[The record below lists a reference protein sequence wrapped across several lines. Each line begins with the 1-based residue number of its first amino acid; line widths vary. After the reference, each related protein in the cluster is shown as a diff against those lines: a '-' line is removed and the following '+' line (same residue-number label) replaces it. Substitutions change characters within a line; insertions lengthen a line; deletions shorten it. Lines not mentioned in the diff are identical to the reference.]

1 MSRVTLSASA
11 ALVLLLAA
19 CGGSSSGDGPT
30 LDDQIDNELADN
42 DGVLD
47 GQIITTPDGT
57 RYVVDAID
65 PNAPGV
71 SSGYLLVA
79 RLDSRG
85 NPVVIETATA
95 IGDAYIRPN
104 TTGTFTYSGN
114 NVAYIAKAGEAFQ
127 RFKGDSTLSLS
138 FDDNENNGRL
148 RSRSETVAGSTV
160 PAVAVID
167 APLDFNPATGSFA
180 SDGGTMRYTDAD
192 GTLDSS
198 WGVAGGVNGANAG
211 FSATHGSEQGA
222 TALIG
227 RGVMAGERR

>member
-19 CGGSSSGDGPT
+19 CGGSSSSDGPT
-30 LDDQIDNELADN
+30 LDEQIENEIEDN
-42 DGVLD
+42 DGTLTGRV
-47 GQIITTPDGT
+47 ITTPDGT

-65 PNAPGV
+65 PNTPGV

-85 NPVVIETATA
+85 DPVVIETAAA
-95 IGDAYIRPN
+95 IGDAYVRPTN
-104 TTGTFTYSGN
+104 PTGTFNYSGN
-114 NVAYIAKAGEAFQ
+114 NVAYIARAGEPFE
-127 RFKGDSTLSLS
+127 RFEGTSTMALDFGNGTGQLDSTARTG
-138 FDDNENNGRL
+138 DRE
-148 RSRSETVAGSTV
+148 
-160 PAVAVID
+160 AVAVID
-167 APLDFNPATGSFA
+167 APLDFDVA
-180 SDGGTMRYTDAD
+180 DGKFTSVGGKLRYTDDD
-192 GTLDSS
+192 GTLNPD

-211 FSATHGSEQGA
+211 FSATHGSEEGA

>member
-19 CGGSSSGDGPT
+19 CGGSSSSDGPT
-30 LDDQIDNELADN
+30 LDEQIENEIDDN
-42 DGVLD
+42 DGRLT
-47 GQIITTPDGT
+47 GEIITTPDGT

-85 NPVVIETATA
+85 NPVVIESAAA
-95 IGDAYIRPN
+95 IGDAYRRPN

-114 NVAYIAKAGEAFQ
+114 NVSYLSADGAGFQ
-127 RFKGDSTLSLS
+127 RFEGDSSLSLD
-138 FDDNENNGRL
+138 FGDDDDNGRL
-148 RSRSETVAGSTV
+148 RSRFETGDGET
-160 PAVAVID
+160 VAVID

-180 SDGGTMRYTDAD
+180 SDGGTLRYTDDD
-192 GTLDSS
+192 GSRTRS

-211 FSATHGSEQGA
+211 FSATHGSEEGA
-222 TALIG
+222 TSLIG
-227 RGVMAGERR
+227 RGVMAGERD

>member
-1 MSRVTLSASA
+1 MSRVTLSVSA

-19 CGGSSSGDGPT
+19 CGGSSSSDGPT
-30 LDDQIDNELADN
+30 LDEQIENEIDDN

-85 NPVVIETATA
+85 QPVEVVQAAA
-95 IGDAYIRPN
+95 IGDAYVRPS
-104 TTGTFTYSGN
+104 TTGTFTYTGN
-114 NVAYIAKAGEAFQ
+114 NVSYISADGAGFQ
-127 RFKGDSTLSLS
+127 RFEGNSSLSLNFGNGSGQLDST
-138 FDDNENNGRL
+138 
-148 RSRSETVAGSTV
+148 ASTGDRE
-160 PAVAVID
+160 ARAVID
-167 APLDFNPATGSFA
+167 APLDFDAATGKFT
-180 SDGGTMRYTDAD
+180 SDGGTLRYTDDD
-192 GTLDSS
+192 GSRTGA

-227 RGVMAGERR
+227 RGVMAGERD

>member
-19 CGGSSSGDGPT
+19 CGGSSSGDGPS
-30 LDDQIDNELADN
+30 LEDQIENEIDDN

-85 NPVVIETATA
+85 NPVGIETAAT
-95 IGDAYIRPN
+95 IGDAYGRPN

-114 NVAYIAKAGEAFQ
+114 NVSYLSADGAGFQ
-127 RFKGDSTLSLS
+127 RFEGTSDLSLD
-138 FDDNENNGRL
+138 FDDNDD
-148 RSRSETVAGSTV
+148 TAGSRARPDGDGDATAV
-160 PAVAVID
+160 STRRSISIRPAGKFI
-167 APLDFNPATGSFA
+167 
-180 SDGGTMRYTDAD
+180 SDGGTLQYTDDD
-192 GTLDSS
+192 GSRTSVA
-198 WGVAGGVNGANAG
+198 GVAGGVNGANAG
-211 FSATHGSEQGA
+211 FSATLRAPKPDA
-222 TALIG
+222 TASS
-227 RGVMAGERR
+227 AAA

>member
-19 CGGSSSGDGPT
+19 CGGSSSGDGPS
-30 LDDQIDNELADN
+30 LEDQIENEIDDN

-85 NPVVIETATA
+85 NPVVIETRH
-95 IGDAYIRPN
+95 GDR
-104 TTGTFTYSGN
+104 
-114 NVAYIAKAGEAFQ
+114 
-127 RFKGDSTLSLS
+127 R
-138 FDDNENNGRL
+138 RL
-148 RSRSETVAGSTV
+148 RAAEHDRDVHLFRKQRVLSQRRRRGLPALRGQFLPVA
-160 PAVAVID
+160 
-167 APLDFNPATGSFA
+167 
-180 SDGGTMRYTDAD
+180 
-192 GTLDSS
+192 
-198 WGVAGGVNGANAG
+198 
-211 FSATHGSEQGA
+211 
-222 TALIG
+222 
-227 RGVMAGERR
+227 